1 MNRWSFDVLWV
12 LEEVE
17 GPVVVWCGVDEG
29 NLATK
34 SPHGLRMR
42 RAERAEA
49 GCDHLQ
55 EGLARA
61 LARVHGW
68 AKGHV
73 KWL

>member
-1 MNRWSFDVLWV
+1 MSFGSWRRWKDLWW
-12 LEEVE
+12 
-17 GPVVVWCGVDEG
+17 GGGVDEG

-68 AKGHV
+68 AKGNV